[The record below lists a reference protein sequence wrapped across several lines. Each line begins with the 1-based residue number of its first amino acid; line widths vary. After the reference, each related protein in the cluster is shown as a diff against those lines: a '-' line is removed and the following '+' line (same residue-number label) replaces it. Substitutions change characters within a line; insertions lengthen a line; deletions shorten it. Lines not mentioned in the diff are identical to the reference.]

1 MSFVETGEGLRIN
14 KGKKRLVQWGDECY
28 LCFVIKS
35 KVVSQHDR
43 LADIIKTYAEPVVE
57 EGDILFV
64 SEKMVAC
71 AQGRAIPLSAIEP
84 CFFARFLSRFVTKSS
99 AGIGLS
105 MPETMQ
111 CAIDECGVIRIVAAA
126 AVGMAGKLLGKK
138 GWFYRIAGYRAAC
151 IDGPCN
157 YTIPPYNQYVVLAPL
172 NPDKTA
178 ATMSRQLGGM
188 TVLII
193 DANDIGVEIL
203 GSSHNIDTDKARGL
217 LKQNP
222 LGQSCES
229 TPMGILRLVELSRK
243 TAEVQQKT
251 A

>member
-1 MSFVETGEGLRIN
+1 MWQVEMGDGLKVN
-14 KGKKRLVQWGDECY
+14 HGKKKLVQWGEEYYQCY
-28 LCFVIKS
+28 AIKT
-35 KVVSQHDR
+35 KVVSPHDR
-43 LADIIKTYAEPVVE
+43 LADIIKTYAEPVIE

-71 AQGRAIPLSAIEP
+71 AQGRAIPLHTIKPS
-84 CFFARFLSRFVTKSS
+84 FLARFLSRFVTRSS

-111 CAIDECGVIRIVAAA
+111 CALDECGAFRILLAA

-138 GWFYRIAGYRAAC
+138 GWFYRIAGYRATC
-151 IDGPCN
+151 IDGPCAH
-157 YTIPPYNQYVVLAPL
+157 TIPPYNQHVVLAPL
-172 NPDKTA
+172 MPDSVA
-178 ATMSRQLGGM
+178 LSMSLQLGGN

-203 GSSHNIDTDKARGL
+203 GHSHPIAVSKVRCL

-222 LGQSCES
+222 LGQSKES
-229 TPMGILRLVELSRK
+229 TPMGILRPADIHHETLQHK
-243 TAEVQQKT
+243 TA
-251 A
+251 